1 MTWGCLIQ
9 QHLTYS
15 KLNKSANQMEL
26 AGKLWDR
33 LKKTKKVIKK
43 KKKRVDLWRDYNVK
57 AIQIKNL
64 QIQTYEYVSI
74 ITYVYVT

>member
-1 MTWGCLIQ
+1 MIQ

-43 KKKRVDLWRDYNVK
+43 KKKRVDL
-57 AIQIKNL
+57 
-64 QIQTYEYVSI
+64 
-74 ITYVYVT
+74 